1 MDNITF
7 YEKLAILLKKHSALW
22 QASIIESDG
31 STPAKTGMKL
41 AVPLDEEPFGNLGG
55 GELEHTVV
63 NLIRNDKPKK
73 ATVYW
78 FNLSADGSK
87 TGITTSMLCG
97 GQVQVFIEPLF
108 YPDKLY
114 VIGAGHCG
122 QALGKLACLCDF
134 YVTLIDN
141 RSEIID
147 NLPADCYHKALQ
159 HNYANLAEIIDFNPD
174 SWIVIMTQG
183 HLNDKEVLEQCLRKP
198 FRYLGMIGS
207 KTKASATF
215 AKLQEKGFTTEELA
229 KCHSPI
235 GLAIR
240 SNTPYE
246 IAVSIMAEIISLR
259 NLPDKENKSV
269 INKEKKSLIY
279 KEKKRKRV

>member
-1 MDNITF
+1 MDNIAF
-7 YEKLAILLKKHSALW
+7 YEKLAISLKNHSPLW

-41 AVPLDEEPFGNLGG
+41 AVSLNEEPFGNLGG

-73 ATVYW
+73 AAVYS
-78 FNLSADGSK
+78 FNLSTDGSK
-87 TGITTSMLCG
+87 AGIATSMLCG

-108 YPDKLY
+108 YTDKLY

-122 QALGKLACLCDF
+122 KALGKLACLCGF

-141 RSEIID
+141 RPEIVD
-147 NLPADCYHKALQ
+147 NLPADCFHRALQ
-159 HNYANLAEIIDFNPD
+159 HNYTNLAEIIDFSPD
-174 SWIVIMTQG
+174 CWIVIMTQG

-215 AKLQEKGFTTEELA
+215 AKLKEKGFTAEELS
-229 KCHSPI
+229 KCHSPVGLPI
-235 GLAIR
+235 G

-246 IAVSIMAEIISLR
+246 IAVSIMAELISLR
-259 NLPDKENKSV
+259 NIPDKE
-269 INKEKKSLIY
+269 
-279 KEKKRKRV
+279 